1 MGIPAHNF
9 TRDEQV
15 KEIVRSGKD
24 PVYFMKRYAKIQ
36 HPTRGTIAFD
46 TYDFQ
51 DECVKN
57 FQTHRLNIVLKSR
70 QLGLSTVCAAYAVW
84 MAIFQKDKSI
94 LVIATK
100 LATAQNF
107 IKKCHVILQNVPK
120 WLLLPR
126 FEPSKQSI
134 SFSNG
139 SQIKAVPTSDD
150 AGRSEALSLLII
162 DEAAFIRDFD
172 EIWAGLSPTFST
184 GGNAIILSTPNGV
197 GGQYYRLWTEANLP
211 PDVVKPGE
219 EGVGQNGFFP
229 IKIMW
234 NQHPEHDQEWFDRET
249 RNLTKKKVSQEYLCV
264 GADSRVITP
273 CGYKKA
279 EEIVVGDLV
288 LTHKGRFMPVTRVAS
303 RLVESSENLYRVCS
317 PGNRRGKFL
326 VTGNHP
332 ALSYRFWAN
341 NESSLDHL
349 LDNPTEPSWIDFDTI
364 ASRRKTTDRIV
375 NVVFPKFQLPKQ
387 TLTKIDVSNLVEHPV
402 DVTET
407 TCRYPRQW
415 GSTKRF
421 VDVNFDLGK
430 LVGLYLAEGCN
441 ARGGFDMGFHKNE
454 LTTHVKWVVDFI
466 STLGAHVTV
475 GESKTTNG
483 CRLWTFNKHLG
494 SLVRL
499 FVKGD
504 VAHEK
509 ALDMDVVLSAGKEFI
524 KGLLYGHHAGDGNHL
539 HKKKT
544 STYSTSSKLTY
555 QLRTLNSAFNLYP
568 RIGHVE
574 FNKKNPLHHDMW
586 NLEFQAEETTYL
598 SLLDRER
605 QQHKKQSRTRFVN
618 GHFVGIHTI
627 ERVEHDVDGGTTV
640 YDISVKDDRSFV
652 VESAVLHNCDFI
664 ASGDTFLQPTE
675 LEQLR
680 VNITQPIEK
689 AGDKRD
695 VWIWS
700 YPIPGRQYVISADV
714 ARGDARDFSA
724 FHVLDTDDCEVA
736 AEYMGKTPP
745 EKLSDMLAE
754 WGKKYNDALIVPE
767 NNTFGYF
774 VNTKLRDAGYKKL
787 YYHGNK
793 GDPFAYVPTD
803 PNELPGF
810 PTNQKTR
817 VQILAKLEELI
828 RNGQL
833 KTYSQRLY
841 DQLQAF
847 VWNGNK
853 PMASKDSYDDLIMS
867 LAIGSWLIEGGS
879 TLNEQQVAM
888 AYAMLKATGVARR
901 DSNQMPGNIQSAQPL
916 VNPAIKG
923 FNPHL
928 VHKPRHPSQ
937 VRGHDHS
944 DFSWLFK

>member
-1 MGIPAHNF
+1 MAAPAPNF

-15 KEIVRSGKD
+15 REIVRCGKD

-36 HPTRGTIAFD
+36 HPTRGTIPFD

-51 DECVKN
+51 DDCVKD

-107 IKKCHVILQNVPK
+107 IKKCQVILQNLPK

-134 SFSNG
+134 GFSNG

-197 GGQYYRLWTEANLP
+197 GGQYYRLWTDAEA
-211 PDVVKPGE
+211 
-219 EGVGQNGFFP
+219 GQNGFNP
-229 IKIMW
+229 IRIMW
-234 NQHPEHDQEWFDRET
+234 NQHPEHDQEWFDKET
-249 RNLTKKKVSQEYLCV
+249 RNLPKKKVAQEYL
-264 GADSRVITP
+264 
-273 CGYKKA
+273 
-279 EEIVVGDLV
+279 
-288 LTHKGRFMPVTRVAS
+288 
-303 RLVESSENLYRVCS
+303 
-317 PGNRRGKFL
+317 
-326 VTGNHP
+326 
-332 ALSYRFWAN
+332 
-341 NESSLDHL
+341 
-349 LDNPTEPSWIDFDTI
+349 
-364 ASRRKTTDRIV
+364 
-375 NVVFPKFQLPKQ
+375 
-387 TLTKIDVSNLVEHPV
+387 
-402 DVTET
+402 
-407 TCRYPRQW
+407 
-415 GSTKRF
+415 
-421 VDVNFDLGK
+421 
-430 LVGLYLAEGCN
+430 
-441 ARGGFDMGFHKNE
+441 
-454 LTTHVKWVVDFI
+454 
-466 STLGAHVTV
+466 
-475 GESKTTNG
+475 
-483 CRLWTFNKHLG
+483 
-494 SLVRL
+494 
-499 FVKGD
+499 
-504 VAHEK
+504 
-509 ALDMDVVLSAGKEFI
+509 
-524 KGLLYGHHAGDGNHL
+524 
-539 HKKKT
+539 
-544 STYSTSSKLTY
+544 
-555 QLRTLNSAFNLYP
+555 
-568 RIGHVE
+568 
-574 FNKKNPLHHDMW
+574 
-586 NLEFQAEETTYL
+586 
-598 SLLDRER
+598 
-605 QQHKKQSRTRFVN
+605 
-618 GHFVGIHTI
+618 
-627 ERVEHDVDGGTTV
+627 
-640 YDISVKDDRSFV
+640 
-652 VESAVLHNCDFI
+652 CDFI

-680 VNITQPIEK
+680 VNIMQPIEK
-689 AGDKRD
+689 VGDKRE

-724 FHVLDTDDCEVA
+724 FHVIDTEDCEVA
-736 AEYMGKTPP
+736 AEFMGKIPP
-745 EKLSDMLAE
+745 ERLADLLSE

-774 VNTKLRDAGYKKL
+774 VNTKLRDGGYKKL
-787 YYHGNK
+787 YYHGNA
-793 GDPFAYVPTD
+793 GNAFTYTPTD

-853 PMASKDSYDDLIMS
+853 PQASKDSYDDLIMS
-867 LAIGSWLIEGGS
+867 LAIGCWLIEGGS
-879 TLNEQQVAM
+879 VINQQQIAM
-888 AYAMLKATGVARR
+888 AYAMLKATGVQRR
-901 DSNQMPGNIQSAQPL
+901 DQSQMPGNIQSAQPL
-916 VNPAIKG
+916 VNPAIRG

-928 VHKPRHPSQ
+928 VHRPKNPSQ
-937 VRGHDHS
+937 ATTRSQDHS
-944 DFSWLFK
+944 DFSWLYK